1 MTGVTLQ
8 TGTVSAVDADG
19 VKARVRLPEC
29 DNMRTNWLDVLQ
41 RNTQNNK
48 DYWLPDVG
56 EQVKVL
62 LDENGEDGVI
72 LGAVYSDVDK
82 PPFSDK
88 NVRGTTFSDGAEF
101 SYNRTSHTLTI
112 RGGIEHMVIE
122 CSADVTVKTQ
132 KATIDAPETEITGN
146 LLVGGKLT
154 YEGGMAGSGGEGAAA
169 TIQGNVEINGNAHS
183 TGSMLSDGSNSN
195 HHSH

>member
-82 PPFSDK
+82 PPFGNKD
-88 NVRGTTFSDGAEF
+88 VRGTTFSDGAEF
-101 SYNRTSHTLTI
+101 SYNRASHTLT
-112 RGGIEHMVIE
+112 RTF
-122 CSADVTVKTQ
+122 ST
-132 KATIDAPETEITGN
+132 
-146 LLVGGKLT
+146 L
-154 YEGGMAGSGGEGAAA
+154 
-169 TIQGNVEINGNAHS
+169 AHS
-183 TGSMLSDGSNSN
+183 SWQATFMTFSSDGCVACAVLCEGVNRLLAYGADGFDRIQCAIVDGRQRVTLGDR
-195 HHSH
+195 